1 MNCILNIIDFSERT
15 TYRKMFDYDAFN
27 RNEMVCYVP
36 GSVEE
41 FDTK

>member
-1 MNCILNIIDFSERT
+1 MTSVKEQHT
-15 TYRKMFDYDAFN
+15 KKMFDYDAFN
-27 RNEMVCYVP
+27 KNEMVCYVP